1 MHGCIWKRSLAVL
14 LTAALAIQAAPVT
27 SLAVGTEPEASAISG
42 ETAASLEYPTG
53 EDAPEPDILAE
64 DETKREPG
72 VKHFRR
78 SDGSYVAAI
87 YSEPVHYEKDG
98 KLLDIDNTL
107 VEKDGY
113 YTNTANSLVVRLPKQ
128 ASTSRPIT
136 VEHQGK
142 TLRFFMEGQQTA
154 SAALQQADSGESISR
169 LSASASKADKQREKN
184 ERKLQAK
191 KQHAAVTYPESLDGA
206 SLTYDVK
213 GSSLKE
219 SLILKK
225 LTGRKSYSF
234 KIEAEGLRAEV
245 QADSSVHFY
254 AEGTEEPAFIIA
266 SPYMF
271 DAAGEYS
278 SAVAVE
284 VKKTGNHYRYTL
296 TPDRAWLEDSARVW
310 PVTVDPTIQTPQEV
324 SKIQD
329 ARVYSRYP
337 TVNYSQAHILN
348 AGSVRVTAN
357 GKTTTEEF
365 RAYIKLPKA
374 EGIASSSRI
383 IEAKMNLI
391 YYQESDAARTVSNNV
406 LNLYRVTAPWDQ
418 TKITWGTQPACD
430 WSRVIDYVVADKSK
444 LSGNAR
450 YDTFDITALAQD
462 WYQNGNDN
470 GVVIRANTLDNTKPN
485 CAEYYSAN
493 VSTQY
498 QPARPYAFIA
508 YRDTKGVEDYWT
520 YTSLPAGRGTVAV
533 NNFNGNLIATED
545 DIGNDGARMPVT
557 ISHIYNA
564 SGSNIGYCG
573 TNWRTNFNMSIE
585 KTTGEVLARGYKYYL
600 LDADGT
606 EHYFYFKDANG
617 NATASGKDEDGLG
630 YTLTDTGTGDAKYV
644 ITDKDGGKM
653 QFWASG
659 KLATIH
665 DTNGN
670 FIRVTYNAEDRINT
684 VYDGAGRNYSFFYNG
699 PRLSHIKDSRNRQ
712 TTYNCDGNNLIKITY
727 PDGAVVEMAYSGA
740 LLTKITN
747 KADNTVT
754 TITYTGSNPKRVAS
768 ISYGPGTTVN
778 TKYSFTY
785 KHNATTITSNTGDNV
800 TYQFNNAG
808 QTVGVVNNVT
818 GQGQAYQYGAPGNFN
833 GRDNKLLTVSKTQQ
847 SVTNLAINP
856 SFNRDTANFTTY
868 KAAANSNSVTIDSNK
883 GHIGK
888 KSAKFTQTAS
898 NPGQIWL
905 GQDIKNLSA
914 GFYTFSA
921 YVNTGGT
928 SVSGRGVVV
937 DIEPKTSTGANAGW
951 TCSESVTS
959 TGVDEWKRIRV
970 TALIPEGYTARILIG
985 FIDKSC
991 IGTVWFDDLQFEK
1004 TENAN
1009 SFNLLENTNFK
1020 NGSTNWSSS
1029 GGVWSGAGVPQGGNA
1044 IKMTGIPF
1052 QNVSSNTII
1061 PVDGKTGDVYTFG
1074 GWSKAASIATD
1085 GNGKSSGSATRN
1097 PVYQFYLFF
1106 LDSNKNRLNHATAKF
1121 NPAINDWQFV
1131 SGTAKAS
1138 KPYSYIQFFISYDN
1152 NAGDVY
1158 MTAPYVYKEEFGQT
1172 YDYDKDGNLQSSVDL
1187 ANTQASFTYNN
1198 QQLSKL
1204 ANPTGSKFLYTT
1216 NINTRNLEYAQ
1227 TTDGQ
1232 RYEFLYD
1239 EYGNPR
1245 QSILG
1250 SDKFVNS
1257 VSAGKAYYIR
1267 NAYSGNSMD
1276 NSTHEKGGLVKNWR
1290 WTPGNSN
1297 QMWKL
1302 IATSESDVYEL
1313 CPTVNTG
1320 VRLDI
1325 KDASTA
1331 NNAVVQLHT
1340 ANGSNAQKFKI
1351 LRNSDGTFYIRTK
1364 VTGYAKSLDGQPG
1377 NSTNT
1382 ENGSP
1387 MQQYANDTSEGQK
1400 WYFIEVNTI
1409 LSQKPYIQTN
1419 AKYTDSGNK
1428 LESVTDERGKTT
1440 SYTYGDTS
1448 KLLTQAKD
1456 PKNNVTSYTY
1466 DNADRVK
1473 KVASGV
1479 ASNEYEYAQD
1489 RLSAIWHNNRQV
1501 RYGFGYDGI
1510 GNQTSVTVGNGSASK
1525 TLTSNSYDN
1534 RNRLTS
1540 ALYGNGQRV
1549 NYKYD
1554 SLDRP
1559 VIKYY
1564 NNDNPNNAGYH
1575 TVYNAN
1581 GLVGLHKDVVNT
1593 QRTRYTYDLAQ
1604 RLVRVRRNVGVL
1616 GDNGAFLAELSY
1628 TYENNTNRLS
1638 AYTLELLLG
1647 SGTSKVKTSFT
1658 YGNKNGSQMTDAV
1671 YEVRQNGGLHKTY
1684 TYDGLGR
1691 KTQTMMS
1698 MGGAN
1703 KPIRYTYVGVAGNR
1717 TTTMLESLDNFG
1729 EKLSYTYDDNGNIET
1744 IRKNG
1749 VLQET
1754 YHYDGLNQLVRADS
1768 AAQNKSFVYTYDA
1781 GGNILSVKEYAYTTG
1796 ALGTAVKTVNYGYTD
1811 GTWKDL
1817 LTSYAGQTITYDGI
1831 GNPLTYRDG
1840 LSMTWRNGRELASLT
1855 KNGVT
1860 ASYLY
1865 DESGLRTKKTVGG
1878 VVTNY
1883 HVINGVLYGEYTGS
1897 HRLLYMFDE
1906 AGTRYSFL
1914 YNGSTYYYVFNG
1926 QGDVIGITDGYGNML
1941 ARYTYDAWGKPL
1953 TITDGAGNDV
1963 SGNASHIAN
1972 VNPFRYRGY
1981 YYDKESGLY
1990 YVGSRYYDPQTGR
2003 FINADGYVSTGQGLT
2018 GNNMFAYCGNDPINR
2033 SDPSGLFWKEIGNWF
2048 KEVGN
2053 AIAGF
2058 AKKVANVA
2066 SKSVS
2071 ASVEVGAGL
2080 GIKKKTAV
2088 VNADVTAIGIGTE
2101 WGYDAKS
2108 RSTYSKDKSSLSVKA
2123 EIIDNVGAGADITY
2137 SAPTKSTK
2145 GKGLCMNPDAK
2156 WDGKVGAYAFDAV
2169 AGIAID
2175 PPDTDFELSFG
2186 LGAYFILGGEFEVS
2200 INVSEIIRE
2209 WDAS

>member
-1 MHGCIWKRSLAVL
+1 MHGRIWKRSLAVL

-310 PVTVDPTIQTPQEV
+310 PVTVDPTIQTEQDFGSLKNAFVSSGQPDIPHYNFGVMHTGYQVTYKYLRSYWNVTLPSLPGTARIIGADFNLYTTARDFGPSESCVFSLHEV
-324 SKIQD
+324 IERDWTEANLKWSYMPKFNSQVLD
-329 ARVYSRYP
+329 YAVYTNPHQSSGQTGFWTRFDVTSTVQKWYDGSLGRFGLMLKAYDEEGLKNAGGADIHHCSRYSP
-337 TVNYSQAHILN
+337 S
-348 AGSVRVTAN
+348 
-357 GKTTTEEF
+357 F
-365 RAYIKLPKA
+365 P
-374 EGIASSSRI
+374 EG
-383 IEAKMNLI
+383 
-391 YYQESDAARTVSNNV
+391 ARTVF
-406 LNLYRVTAPWDQ
+406 Q
-418 TKITWGTQPACD
+418 
-430 WSRVIDYVVADKSK
+430 
-444 LSGNAR
+444 
-450 YDTFDITALAQD
+450 
-462 WYQNGNDN
+462 
-470 GVVIRANTLDNTKPN
+470 
-485 CAEYYSAN
+485 
-493 VSTQY
+493 
-498 QPARPYAFIA
+498 IA

-533 NNFNGNLIATED
+533 NNFNGNLIMTED

-712 TTYNCDGNNLIKITY
+712 TTYNCDGDNLVKITY

-768 ISYGPGTTVN
+768 ISYGPGTAVN

-847 SVTNLAINP
+847 SVTNLLKNP
-856 SFNRDTANFTTY
+856 SFLRSHTGDYQVHHNSAVNNTITWDTTR
-868 KAAANSNSVTIDSNK
+868 
-883 GHIGK
+883 GHID
-888 KSAKFTQTAS
+888 KSSVKLSKQGTEGS
-898 NPGQIWL
+898 NLWL
-905 GQDIKNLSA
+905 GQDKTGLA
-914 GFYTFSA
+914 PGFYTLSA
-921 YVNTGGT
+921 YVNTNGQRIDNGL
-928 SVSGRGVVV
+928 SVYMETFNSDRQQVKNNRSEV
-937 DIEPKTSTGANAGW
+937 IYYTEPN
-951 TCSESVTS
+951 
-959 TGVDEWKRIRV
+959 EWKRICV
-970 TALIPEGYTARILIG
+970 TVYVDSGVTLRPLIG
-985 FIDKSC
+985 FMPSTQKAV
-991 IGTVWFDDLQFEK
+991 VWVDDIQLEK

-1009 SFNLLENTNFK
+1009 SFNLVENSNFTN
-1020 NGSTNWSSS
+1020 GLTGWS
-1029 GGVWSGAGVPQGGNA
+1029 GLGTVWSGSGVPQGGNA
-1044 IKMTGIPF
+1044 LKMTGVPF
-1052 QNVSSNTII
+1052 QDVSANTTIQ
-1061 PVDGKTGDVYTFG
+1061 VNGKAGDVVSFG

-1121 NPAINDWQFV
+1121 NPAMDGWQFV
-1131 SGTAKAS
+1131 SGTAKAN
-1138 KPYSYIQFFISYDN
+1138 KEYSYIQLYISYDN

-1187 ANTQASFTYNN
+1187 ANTQSSFTYNN

-1239 EYGNPR
+1239 DYGNAT
-1245 QSILG
+1245 QSSLG

-1257 VSAGKAYYIR
+1257 VSAGKANYIR

-1302 IATSESDVYEL
+1302 ISTSESDVYEL

-1320 VRLDI
+1320 ARLDI

-1351 LRNSDGTFYIRTK
+1351 LRNSDGTFCIRTK

-1456 PKNNVTSYTY
+1456 PKGNTTDYTY

-1501 RYGFGYDGI
+1501 KYGFGYDGI

-1525 TLTSNSYDN
+1525 TLTSNSYDS

-1616 GDNGAFLAELSY
+1616 EDNGAFLAELAY

-1703 KPIRYTYVGVAGNR
+1703 KPIRYTYVGVKDNR

-1754 YHYDGLNQLVRADS
+1754 YHYDVLNQLVRADS
-1768 AAQNKSFVYTYDA
+1768 AAQNKSFVYAYDA

-1831 GNPLTYRDG
+1831 GNPLSYRDG

-1883 HVINGVLYGEYTGS
+1883 HVIDGRLYGEYTGS

-1926 QGDVIGITDGYGNML
+1926 QGDVIGITDGTGNML

-1953 TITDGAGNDV
+1953 TITDGAGADV

>member
-1 MHGCIWKRSLAVL
+1 MHGRIWKRSLAVL

-310 PVTVDPTIQTPQEV
+310 PVTVDPTIQTEQDFGSLKNAFVSSGQPDIPHYNFGVMHTGYQVTYKYLRSYWNVTLPSLPGTARIIGADFNLYTTARDFGPSESCVFSLHEV
-324 SKIQD
+324 IERDWTEANLKWSYMPKFNSQVLD
-329 ARVYSRYP
+329 YAVYTNPHQSSGQTGFWTRFDVTSTVQKWYDGSLGRFGLMLKAYDEEGLKNAGGADIHHCSRYSP
-337 TVNYSQAHILN
+337 S
-348 AGSVRVTAN
+348 
-357 GKTTTEEF
+357 F
-365 RAYIKLPKA
+365 P
-374 EGIASSSRI
+374 EG
-383 IEAKMNLI
+383 
-391 YYQESDAARTVSNNV
+391 ARTVF
-406 LNLYRVTAPWDQ
+406 Q
-418 TKITWGTQPACD
+418 
-430 WSRVIDYVVADKSK
+430 
-444 LSGNAR
+444 
-450 YDTFDITALAQD
+450 
-462 WYQNGNDN
+462 
-470 GVVIRANTLDNTKPN
+470 
-485 CAEYYSAN
+485 
-493 VSTQY
+493 
-498 QPARPYAFIA
+498 IA

-533 NNFNGNLIATED
+533 NNFNGNLIMTED

-712 TTYNCDGNNLIKITY
+712 TTYNCDGDNLVKITY

-754 TITYTGSNPKRVAS
+754 TITYTGSSPKRVAS
-768 ISYGPGTTVN
+768 ISYGPGTAVN

-818 GQGQAYQYGAPGNFN
+818 GQGQAYQYGAPDKFN
-833 GRDNKLLTVSKTQQ
+833 GKDNKLLTASKSQQ

-1456 PKNNVTSYTY
+1456 PKGNTTDYTY

-1501 RYGFGYDGI
+1501 KYGFGYDGL

-1703 KPIRYTYVGVAGNR
+1703 KPIRYTYVGVKDNR

-1754 YHYDGLNQLVRADS
+1754 YHYDVLNQLVRADS
-1768 AAQNKSFVYTYDA
+1768 AAQNKSFVYAYDA

-1831 GNPLTYRDG
+1831 GNPLSYRDG

-1953 TITDGAGNDV
+1953 TITDGAGADV